1 MVSQKME
8 TQKMK
13 TAVVILN
20 WNGRSWLEKFL
31 PTLIKHSKDASVFIA
46 DNASTD
52 DSVIFV
58 RENFPEVEIIINKTN
73 GGYAKGYNEALNQIS
88 AEYFVLINSD
98 IEVTQ
103 GWLSHVIHLMDS
115 NTSIAACQPK
125 ILAYNDKE
133 KFEYAGASGGFID
146 NLGYPFCRG
155 RIFETTERDKNQY
168 NDAIE
173 IFWAT
178 GACLFVRASHF
189 WEAGGLDEDFF
200 AHQEEIDLCWRLK
213 NKGHIIMVEPKSVVY
228 HVGGGTLNAG
238 SSFKTYLNFR
248 NNLQML
254 FKNLTIDSVL
264 TTIPLRLILDGV
276 AAFTYLKK
284 EKGLQH
290 FLAIIRAHL
299 SFYLKIPKLIVK
311 RRKITQRNIL
321 SGKMSYSIIFK
332 NKIKGINRFSD
343 L

>member
-1 MVSQKME
+1 
-8 TQKMK
+8 MK
-13 TAVVILN
+13 IAVVILN
-20 WNGRSWLEKFL
+20 WNGKSWLEKFL
-31 PTLIKHSKDASVFIA
+31 PTLLKHSKDASVFIA

-52 DSVIFV
+52 DSVIFLK
-58 RENFPEVEIIINKTN
+58 EYFPEVEIIINKTN
-73 GGYAKGYNEALNQIS
+73 GGYAKGYNEALHQIS

-98 IEVTQ
+98 IEVSQ
-103 GWLSHVIHLMDS
+103 NWLTHVINLMDS

-155 RIFETTERDKNQY
+155 RIFENTERDENQY

-189 WEAGGLDEDFF
+189 WEVGGLDEDFF

-213 NKGHIIMVEPKSVVY
+213 NKGYIIMVEPKSVVY
-228 HVGGGTLNAG
+228 HVGGGTLDAG
-238 SSFKTYLNFR
+238 SPLKTYLNFR

-254 FKNLTIDSVL
+254 FKNLPINSL
-264 TTIPLRLILDGV
+264 LRIIPIRLILDGI
-276 AAFTYLKK
+276 AALTYLKK
-284 EKGLQH
+284 EKGLKHLIAILKAH
-290 FLAIIRAHL
+290 F
-299 SFYLKIPKLIVK
+299 SFYFKIPALITK
-311 RRKITQRNIL
+311 RRTISQKKIL
-321 SGKMSYSIIFK
+321 SAKMSYSILVK
-332 NKIKGINRFSD
+332 NKIKGIDTFSN